1 MTFLKMGSL
10 LNMQHSNKLDISKS
24 LRNLDNSDIADNL
37 FHYDYNTKHLLSL
50 LEKNIALDDPSYMSS
65 FRSFEGEVFENFTY
79 EKLLRFA
86 VTNDYITKFVLKGF
100 HQNKHKAYAN
110 TLSISEKEQIVYRT
124 KSREISEFDAM
135 FVTKE
140 NELYFVEMT
149 LVKSVLKLR
158 RRLRKKKALLEIIF
172 PNYEIKAL
180 IILNDGATG
189 SKQFPD
195 YCKVWFTKEFSA
207 SDVLEYIIS
216 KEKRKL
222 VPKVKIKSAN
232 MIEAHELKLHP
243 FRYYN
248 TMSWI
253 TKTIR
258 SHKKHIVDMKFLTN
272 FKVQRYHDLYNK
284 FYVGYL
290 TIENAKNLLNLTD
303 EYKEDQR
310 VVVALEKKHSE
321 EIILTYYIQTGRKR
335 LYLYT
340 VEEDNKI
347 SKEKKDPYG
356 ITVTEVFHI
365 NKQMDTS
372 YEMNLTHIGVVKKL
386 LKERFKS
393 L

>member
-1 MTFLKMGSL
+1 MSQKHPLDMSQSIKMLESA
-10 LNMQHSNKLDISKS
+10 DIS
-24 LRNLDNSDIADNL
+24 DNL

-50 LEKNIALDDPSYMSS
+50 IAKGIERDDPAFMSS
-65 FRSFEGEVFENFTY
+65 FRSFEGEVFENFVY
-79 EKLLRFA
+79 EKLLRYA
-86 VTNDYITKFVLKGF
+86 QENDFITKFILKGF

-135 FVTKE
+135 FVTKD

-189 SKQFPD
+189 AKQFPD
-195 YCKVWFTKEFSA
+195 YCKVWFTEEFSA
-207 SDVLEYIIS
+207 SAVLEYIIAKDKRELMP
-216 KEKRKL
+216 KEK
-222 VPKVKIKSAN
+222 ISGGC

-253 TKTIR
+253 TKTLR
-258 SHKKHIVDMKFLTN
+258 SHKKHIIDMSFLMN
-272 FKVQRYHDLYNK
+272 FKIQRYHDLYNK
-284 FYVGYL
+284 FYIGYL
-290 TIENAKNLLNLTD
+290 NLENGKKILNLEGEYD
-303 EYKEDQR
+303 ENQR
-310 VVVALEKKHSE
+310 IVVAIEKKHSD
-321 EIILTYYIQTGRKR
+321 EIVLTYYVQTGRKK

-340 VEEDNKI
+340 IENGKVT
-347 SKEKKDPYG
+347 KEKKDPYG

-365 NKQMDTS
+365 NKQMDSS
-372 YEMNLTHIGVVKKL
+372 YEMNLSQVGVVKKL
-386 LKERFKS
+386 LKERFSGSKED
-393 L
+393 

>member
-1 MTFLKMGSL
+1 MTHDK
-10 LNMQHSNKLDISKS
+10 HLDISKS
-24 LRNLDNSDIADNL
+24 LRDLDNSDISDNL

-50 LEKNIALDDPSYMSS
+50 IAKGIELDDPSYMSS
-65 FRSFEGEVFENFTY
+65 FRSFEGEVFENFVY
-79 EKLLRFA
+79 EKLLRYA
-86 VTNDYITKFVLKGF
+86 QKNEYISKFVLKGF
-100 HQNKHKAYAN
+100 HQNKHKAFAN

-158 RRLRKKKALLEIIF
+158 RRLRKKKALLEIVF

-189 SKQFPD
+189 AKQFPD
-195 YCKVWFTKEFSA
+195 FCKVWFTKEFSA

-216 KEKRKL
+216 KDKRKL
-222 VPKVKIKSAN
+222 VPKDKISGKG

-258 SHKKHIVDMKFLTN
+258 SHKKHIVDMNFLMN
-272 FKVQRYHDLYNK
+272 FKVQRYHNLYNK

-290 TIENAKNLLNLTD
+290 NIENGKKLLNLTD
-303 EYKEDQR
+303 EYKDDQR
-310 VVVALEKKHSE
+310 VVVALEKKHSD
-321 EIILTYYIQTGRKR
+321 EIVLTYYIQTGRKK
-335 LYLYT
+335 LFLYT
-340 VEEDNKI
+340 IEDGKI

-365 NKQMDTS
+365 NKQMDS
-372 YEMNLTHIGVVKKL
+372 AYEMSLANVGVLKKL
-386 LKERFKS
+386 LKERYEAGLKN
-393 L
+393 

>member
-1 MTFLKMGSL
+1 MFE
-10 LNMQHSNKLDISKS
+10 ISKS
-24 LRNLDNSDIADNL
+24 IKDLDNIDIADNL

-50 LEKNIALDDPSYMSS
+50 IDKGLAVDDPAYMSS
-65 FRSFEGEVFENFTY
+65 FRSFEGEAFENFVY
-79 EKLLRFA
+79 EKLLRYA
-86 VTNDYITKFVLKGF
+86 QKDENIAKFVLKGF

-135 FVTKE
+135 FVTKN

-149 LVKSVLKLR
+149 LVKNVLKLR
-158 RRLRKKKALLEIIF
+158 KRLRKKKALLDIIF
-172 PNYEIKAL
+172 PNYEVKAL

-189 SKQFPD
+189 TKQFPD

-207 SDVLEYIIS
+207 TDVLEYIVS
-216 KEKRKL
+216 KRRRKLLPKEK
-222 VPKVKIKSAN
+222 IKGGC

-258 SHKKHIVDMKFLTN
+258 SHKKHIIDMNFLMT

-284 FYVGYL
+284 FYIGYL
-290 TIENAKNLLNLTD
+290 SIENAKNLLNLTD

-310 VVVALEKKHSE
+310 VIVALEKKHSD
-321 EIILTYYIQTGRKR
+321 EIILTYYIQTGRKN

-340 VEEDNKI
+340 AEEGRI
-347 SKEKKDPYG
+347 TKEKKDPYG
-356 ITVTEVFHI
+356 ITVTEVFHS
-365 NKQMDTS
+365 NKQMDSS
-372 YEMNLTHIGVVKKL
+372 YEFSIQHIKVIKKL
-386 LKERFKS
+386 LKDRFLQGQKRE
-393 L
+393 